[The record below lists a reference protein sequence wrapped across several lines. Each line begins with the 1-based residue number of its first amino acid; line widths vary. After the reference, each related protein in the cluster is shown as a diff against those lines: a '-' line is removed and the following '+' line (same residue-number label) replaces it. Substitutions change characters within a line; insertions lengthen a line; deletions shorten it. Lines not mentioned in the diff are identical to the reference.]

1 MKKGF
6 LVSVS
11 AFCLLGSTTT
21 FALDAV
27 EQRYVD
33 QLTQGGAASIRSAAE
48 SIYKT
53 GMRNEEV
60 LDVAAE
66 VLVQRYQIAA
76 GRSETDAVA
85 WLCKAIGNSGN
96 GRYTELLS
104 QVANGDVE
112 RNIKSHCGKAAKNM
126 PQATGKKFVAGS
138 VNLEKYR
145 KGNNET
151 AKPKPQKAPANS
163 DSKGA
168 SFSDIRVGMSMDEV
182 NALIGQPS
190 STFAHQTGKA
200 FIPFNFKG
208 GDTVRQVALYTG
220 KGRIVFSQENA
231 YTSVWRVLEV
241 TENPNETGYP

>member
-1 MKKGF
+1 MKKSF
-6 LVSVS
+6 LVSVG
-11 AFCLLGSTTT
+11 AFCFLSGTTV
-21 FALDAV
+21 FALDAA

-76 GRSETDAVA
+76 GRTETDAVA

-96 GRYTELLS
+96 GRYTELLN

-145 KGNNET
+145 KGNNAP
-151 AKPKPQKAPANS
+151 AKPKSQTQKQS
-163 DSKGA
+163 GSKGA

-182 NALIGQPS
+182 NALIGHPS

-200 FIPFNFKG
+200 YIPFNFKG